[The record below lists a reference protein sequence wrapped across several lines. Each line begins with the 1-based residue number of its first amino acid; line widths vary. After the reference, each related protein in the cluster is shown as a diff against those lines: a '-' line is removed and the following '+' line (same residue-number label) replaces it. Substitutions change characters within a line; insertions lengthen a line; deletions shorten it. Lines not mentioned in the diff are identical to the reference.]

1 MTASVMWFCL
11 FSYLWGS
18 MKKLLLLG
26 SLFAALFTACSTDID
41 INAEW
46 KDTTLVLGL
55 LNTDHQTHF
64 IRIHKAFLDEER
76 SAFEVAQIQDSLYYN
91 NLIVKVERIRGTT
104 VLETYTCVQI
114 DTAILQ
120 PGIFASPDLILYR
133 FSTDSVLDVNSTYRL
148 VVETPFN
155 NVVTSELNPIGFPR
169 NLPNGL
175 PPNTIPPPNYA
186 GINWSSQVPQV
197 FLAQPANAR
206 RYDMT
211 VRIYYDEWN
220 RFTVTPTDTPG
231 LQLKYLDWKAELN
244 QQFDVINS
252 NSVTQLRVPGRN
264 MFSFMNSSIPK
275 DESLNRRLRGTLFV
289 FDFADDD
296 LNTFLQINNPSSSL
310 VDVRP
315 TFTNI
320 TNGIG
325 IFAARRSVPDLK
337 QIQNTPFFPF
347 SSPFFREALGGVGTD
362 SLRTRYPDLNFVP

>member
-1 MTASVMWFCL
+1 
-11 FSYLWGS
+11 
-18 MKKLLLLG
+18 MKKLLLLV
-26 SLFAALFTACSTDID
+26 SLFAFLFNACSTDID

-55 LNTDHQTHF
+55 LNTDHKTHYL
-64 IRIHKAFLDEER
+64 RIHKAFLDEKR
-76 SAFEVAQIQDSLYYN
+76 GAFEVAQIQDSLYYAT
-91 NLIVKVERIRGTT
+91 LDVTVERLLGDA
-104 VLETYTCVQI
+104 VVETYSCIQI

-133 FSTDSVLDVNSTYRL
+133 FSTDTFLDINSTYRL
-148 VVETPFN
+148 KVKTPFN
-155 NVVTSELNPIGFPR
+155 NEVTSQLRPIGFPR

-175 PPNTIPPPNYA
+175 PPNTTPPPNYP
-186 GINWSSQVPQV
+186 GINWSNQVPQV

-206 RYDMT
+206 RFDMT
-211 VRIYYDEWN
+211 IRIFYDEWN

-231 LQLKYLDWKAELN
+231 LQLKFLDYKAEIN
-244 QQFDVINS
+244 QQFAVVNS
-252 NSVTQLRVPGRN
+252 SNVTQLRVPGRN

-275 DESLNRRLRGTLFV
+275 NENLNRRLRGTLFI
-289 FDFADDD
+289 FDFADEDF
-296 LNTFLQINNPSSSL
+296 NTFLQINNPSSSL

-337 QIQNTPFFPF
+337 SIENTPNYPF

-362 SLRTRYPDLNFVP
+362 SLRVRFPDLNFVP

>member
-1 MTASVMWFCL
+1 
-11 FSYLWGS
+11 
-18 MKKLLLLG
+18 MKKLLLLA
-26 SLFAALFTACSTDID
+26 SLFATLFTACSTDIA

-55 LNTDHQTHF
+55 LNTDHKTHY
-64 IRIHKAFLDEER
+64 IRIHKAFLDEKR
-76 SAFEVAQIQDSLYYN
+76 GAFEVAQIQDSLYYQT
-91 NLIVKVERIRGTT
+91 LVVKVERI
-104 VLETYTCVQI
+104 VSDAVIETYNCVKI

-133 FSTDSVLDVNSTYRL
+133 FSTDTFLDVNSTYRL
-148 VVETPFN
+148 VIETPFN
-155 NVVTSELNPIGFPR
+155 NLVTSQLKPIGLPR

-175 PPNTIPPPNYA
+175 PPNTPPPPNYA

-197 FLAQPANAR
+197 FLAQPTNAR
-206 RYDMT
+206 RFDMT

-220 RFTVTPTDTPG
+220 RFTVTPSDTPG
-231 LQLKYLDWKAELN
+231 LQRKFLDWRVEVN
-244 QQFDVINS
+244 QQFAVINS
-252 NSVTQLRVPGRN
+252 SNVTQLRVPGRN

-275 DESLNRRLRGTLFV
+275 NENLNRRLRGTLFL

-296 LNTFLQINNPSSSL
+296 FNTFLQINNPSSSL

-320 TNGIG
+320 NNGIG

-337 QIQNTPFFPF
+337 LIENTPNFPF
-347 SSPFFREALGGVGTD
+347 SSSFYREALGGVGTD
-362 SLRTRYPDLNFVP
+362 SLRARYPDLNFVP